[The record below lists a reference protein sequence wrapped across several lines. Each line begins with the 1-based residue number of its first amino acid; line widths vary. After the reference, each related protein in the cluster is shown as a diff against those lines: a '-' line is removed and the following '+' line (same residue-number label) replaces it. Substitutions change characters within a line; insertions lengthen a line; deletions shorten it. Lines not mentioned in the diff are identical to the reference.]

1 MFANSTRDRTVPKR
15 NLYCKITT
23 NFHDKVLLDG
33 KISINWCNRW
43 FSKVGNYRWM
53 CHSWN
58 IYGRLFLILWGKSL
72 LFSNQLRKAPLP
84 GSIVYIGK
92 KKTRFYWSCSS
103 LVMKDTAPLT
113 KLANGFSLFQFNL
126 VCDMD
131 MARANVNMLYMA
143 GTLSGAFVVG
153 IISDS

>member
-1 MFANSTRDRTVPKR
+1 
-15 NLYCKITT
+15 
-23 NFHDKVLLDG
+23 
-33 KISINWCNRW
+33 
-43 FSKVGNYRWM
+43 
-53 CHSWN
+53 
-58 IYGRLFLILWGKSL
+58 
-72 LFSNQLRKAPLP
+72 
-84 GSIVYIGK
+84 
-92 KKTRFYWSCSS
+92 
-103 LVMKDTAPLT
+103 MKDTAPLT